1 MDPDENDKPQNPPAP
16 EPAPEP
22 TPEPEPAPAA
32 DDKAKADARKID
44 DLPAWAQAELR
55 RARMEAVNARK
66 AAEEQKTQGP
76 SPEDLVAQAQKDLA
90 QQIGKALGLVA
101 EEETPLDP
109 QQVIEKL
116 TAEKDSTAKERDAE
130 KDRHRRALIE
140 LAVHRASTRLGAD
153 PDALL
158 DSRSFLRNVRDMDPD
173 GEAFSAALTGAIQ
186 KAVEDNP
193 KFKASGASGPPAKS
207 GGEFTGGPGA
217 RASDPEQMTTDDFRA
232 FRRSKKSSD

>member
-1 MDPDENDKPQNPPAP
+1 MDPDENDKPQDPPAP

-22 TPEPEPAPAA
+22 TPEPAPAP
-32 DDKAKADARKID
+32 DDKAKPDARKID

-66 AAEEQKTQGP
+66 AAEEQKTEQGP

-101 EEETPLDP
+101 EEEKSLDP

-173 GEAFSAALTGAIQ
+173 GEGFSATLTGAIQ

-193 KFKASGASGPPAKS
+193 KFKAAGTSGPPAKS

-232 FRRSKKSSD
+232 FRRNKKSSD